1 MNVHLQQR
9 HKSCYAFL
17 AGTESV
23 PVEEQ
28 KVLRIARNSV
38 DGRLNQNTFCSGTEV
53 ALVQCVRGHRSHCL
67 ETRGL
72 LHMRIAYNFFPVVW
86 ASSPAE
92 FHMGHLR
99 LG

>member
-1 MNVHLQQR
+1 M
-9 HKSCYAFL
+9 
-17 AGTESV
+17 
-23 PVEEQ
+23 
-28 KVLRIARNSV
+28 LRIARNSV
-38 DGRLNQNTFCSGTEV
+38 DGRLNRNTFCSGTEI

-72 LHMRIAYNFFPVVW
+72 LHVSIAYNFIPVDR

-92 FHMGHLR
+92 FHMGHLS